1 MTDLMPQ
8 ATPVSPLF
16 DLLGGLQ
23 PAWEEGD
30 QGALPKHFGDPAGEA
45 AQARVLGVADVSCQR
60 RWGGKGPG
68 AAAWLAGRGLPVPE
82 TPNTWAPLAQGG
94 RVLRLGRSEFLVEG
108 PADPL
113 EALCLAEPGVRV
125 YPVLRQDAA
134 LMLQGEAL
142 PSLLAQVCSVN
153 FASLDLAARPVV
165 LTSMAGVTVTVLP
178 GTAGGLP
185 QYRLWCDG
193 TYGPYLWRTLTA
205 IAAELG
211 GGPVGLDALAS

>member
-1 MTDLMPQ
+1 MTSFLSQ
-8 ATPVSPLF
+8 TTPVSPLY
-16 DLLGGLQ
+16 DLLRGLS
-23 PAWEEGD
+23 PAWAEGD

-45 AQARVLGVADVSCQR
+45 ARARVLGVADLSCQR

-82 TPNTWAPLAQGG
+82 APNTWAPLAQGG

-113 EALCLAEPGVRV
+113 EALLLAEPGARV

-134 LMLQGEAL
+134 LVLQGEAL
-142 PSLLAQVCSVN
+142 PALLAQVCSVN
-153 FASLDLAARPVV
+153 FAHLDLATRPVV

-178 GTAGGLP
+178 DTAGGLP
-185 QYRLWCDG
+185 YYRLWCDG
-193 TYGPYLWRTLTA
+193 TYGPYLWRTLTE
-205 IAAELG
+205 IATELG
-211 GGPVGLDALAS
+211 GGPVGLDALVP